1 MNDGVP
7 VPGDEEE
14 AFIGLLDSVG
24 QSKVAAKVVDDTIGY
39 LGAGFANL
47 VNLFNPERIVLG
59 GWAGLLLG
67 ERYLPQLREAVGK
80 HALRQPFA
88 QVTIEL
94 CELGRDAVAMGAATL
109 PVLRLLRD
117 GGVPTTRTLPAR
129 VN

>member
-1 MNDGVP
+1 M
-7 VPGDEEE
+7 
-14 AFIGLLDSVG
+14 I
-24 QSKVAAKVVDDTIGY
+24 DDTIGY

-67 ERYLPQLREAVGK
+67 ERYLPQLREAVGQ

-94 CELGRDAVAMGAATL
+94 CELGSDAVALGAATL

-117 GGVPTTRTLPAR
+117 GGVPTARESPAR